1 MPENDAALILAVDDD
16 PTNLL
21 LLSKILSKAGYRV
34 AQANNGAECLDYV
47 GTTIP
52 DLILLDIRM
61 PEMDG
66 FEVCQRLKADDDTAG
81 IPVMFLTAE
90 GRSDENVTAGFGA
103 GACDYITKPFGRADV
118 LARIQLVLKQR
129 EVQESY
135 KKLANK
141 DPLTG
146 LDNRR
151 RLYERL
157 VEMMSETHRH
167 GRPLAVA
174 MIDLDKF
181 KRVNDAYGHDFGD
194 HVLVEFARL
203 MQIKS
208 RLEDLPCRFGGEEFI
223 LVMPNTGFEE
233 AVAVAER
240 LRVSWSRTVFET
252 PDGGRTSVTA
262 SFGIACALP
271 DEGVVDGDDVIKRA
285 DEAMYAAKNSGRNR
299 VVRADQMPP
308 ESTEPVSAAAS
319 EPGCPQPGRY
329 ESEVSRPA
337 SSATGPQEG

>member
-1 MPENDAALILAVDDD
+1 MPEHAAALILAVDDD

-21 LLSKILSKAGYRV
+21 LLSKILSRAGYGV
-34 AQANNGAECLDYV
+34 AQANSGAECLDYV
-47 GTTIP
+47 SRTLP

-66 FEVCQRLKADDDTAG
+66 FEVCQRLKADEATAG

-129 EVQESY
+129 EMQESY

-146 LDNRR
+146 LANRR

-157 VEMMSETHRH
+157 TEMMSEAHRH
-167 GRPLAVA
+167 GRDLSLA

-181 KRVNDAYGHDFGD
+181 KGVNDAYGHDFGD

-203 MQIKS
+203 MQAKC

-223 LVMPNTGFEE
+223 LAMPNSCLDE
-233 AVAVAER
+233 ATSVAER
-240 LRVSWSRTVFET
+240 LRISWSKTVFET
-252 PDGGRTSVTA
+252 PDGGRISVTA

-271 DEGVVDGDDVIKRA
+271 GEGPVDGDDVIKRA
-285 DEAMYAAKNSGRNR
+285 DEALYAAKNSGRNR
-299 VVRADQMPP
+299 VVRADQMPAECTQP
-308 ESTEPVSAAAS
+308 VTATAADSES
-319 EPGCPQPGRY
+319 
-329 ESEVSRPA
+329 
-337 SSATGPQEG
+337 